1 MALGNLT
8 ARERGVLRALI
19 EHYIATA
26 QPVGSRVLASKCR
39 LGVSAAT
46 IRNTLQD
53 LEKTGLVSQPHTS
66 AGRIPTDLG
75 YRQYVDTLL
84 KPEVLSTQQREAI
97 RQELAMEGGN
107 IERILEQ
114 TSQVLGYVS
123 KQLGVTIAPCFE
135 SGVLSR
141 IDMLPV
147 ADNKVLVVLTIR
159 GGLVRSLLLEVESQF
174 SPEAAEA
181 TSRAL
186 TERLG
191 GLSLG
196 EIRKT
201 IRQRTKE
208 VFEADPKLI
217 KMFLDYSSDMLKDI
231 DPEGVHLGGT
241 TNLVNQPEFRDQ
253 EKLSSLMR
261 LIEARKALVELV
273 LSQGIKEGITITIG
287 RETACE
293 EVETISLVTSNYSA
307 GEVKGPIGVIGPTRM
322 PYSKLVSIVDYTAKL
337 LSAVLSGR
345 QRPGEQT

>member
-1 MALGNLT
+1 MAFGNLT

-26 QPVGSRVLASKCR
+26 EPVGSRVLANKCR

-53 LEKTGLVSQPHTS
+53 LEETGLVSQPHTS
-66 AGRIPTDLG
+66 AGRVPTDLG

-84 KPEVLSTQQREAI
+84 KPEVLSTEQQEAI
-97 RQELAMEGGN
+97 RQELATEGGN
-107 IERILEQ
+107 MERILEQ

-123 KQLGVTIAPCFE
+123 KQLGVTVAPCFE

-159 GGLVRSLLLEVESQF
+159 GGLVRSLLLEVESRF
-174 SPEAAEA
+174 TPEAAEA

-196 EIRKT
+196 EIRKS

-208 VFEADPKLI
+208 VSEADPKLI

-241 TNLVNQPEFRDQ
+241 TNLVNQPEFRDR

-261 LIEARKALVELV
+261 LIETRKTLVELV
-273 LSQGIKEGITITIG
+273 SSQGIKEGITITIG
-287 RETACE
+287 REAECE

-307 GEVKGPIGVIGPTRM
+307 GEVKGAIGVIGPTRM

-345 QRPGEQT
+345 QKPGE

>member
-1 MALGNLT
+1 MAFGNLT
-8 ARERGVLRALI
+8 AREKGVLQALI

-26 QPVGSRVLASKCR
+26 EPVGSRVLASKYR

-53 LEKTGLVSQPHTS
+53 LEETGLVSQPHTS

-75 YRQYVDTLL
+75 YRHYVDTLL
-84 KPEVLSTQQREAI
+84 KPQVLSSEQQEAI
-97 RQELAMEGGN
+97 RQELATEGGN

-114 TSQVLGYVS
+114 TSRVLGYVS

-174 SPEAAEA
+174 TPEAAEA

-208 VFEADPKLI
+208 VSEADPGLI
-217 KMFLDYSSDMLKDI
+217 KIFLDYSSDMLKDI

-241 TNLVNQPEFRDQ
+241 TNLVNQPEFRDRQ
-253 EKLSSLMR
+253 KLASLMR
-261 LIEARKALVELV
+261 LIETRKTLVELV
-273 LSQGIKEGITITIG
+273 SSQGIKEGITITIG
-287 RETACE
+287 KEAECE

-307 GEVKGPIGVIGPTRM
+307 GEVKGTVGVIGPTRM

-337 LSAVLSGR
+337 LSAVLSGGPR
-345 QRPGEQT
+345 DGE